1 MNAVIGGCYT
11 VDFVGNN
18 LDQRVRAVEDKVI
31 RVESTRT
38 EVAYT
43 ELTYS

>member
-1 MNAVIGGCYT
+1 M

-18 LDQRVRAVEDKVI
+18 LDQHVRVAVDKVI
-31 RVESTRT
+31 RVERIQA